1 MTEAEVKRCREAFRM
16 FDKDNSGT
24 IDVWEL
30 AQALETSLKKKPTQ
44 EEVFGMISM
53 VDEDMSGSI
62 DFQEFL
68 KVIQTQRAASTKL
81 ADDSDLV
88 NAFVALGGA
97 PDKSGTIDYAK
108 LRKIIY
114 DDFGLTFKLD
124 EQLKQV
130 SPDNNGGAITF
141 NEFKDLLA

>member
-1 MTEAEVKRCREAFRM
+1 MGPVFR
-16 FDKDNSGT
+16 
-24 IDVWEL
+24 
-30 AQALETSLKKKPTQ
+30 
-44 EEVFGMISM
+44 
-53 VDEDMSGSI
+53 SI